1 MKAETPVQLRPVRH
15 LLRTAARLQILTEK
29 TAEGNL
35 VRGIK
40 ALETRLAEFV
50 AEVDSAS
57 ARGEK
62 LKKEREEA
70 FRTIKAVALV
80 CDRAERAGLVTRRI
94 GEPLARAVDSMAI
107 QLQEHQDEKLDVT
120 PANRKPVRVRDAA
133 LDLLDAFGRWVL
145 P

>member
-15 LLRTAARLQILTEK
+15 LLRTAARLGILTEQ

-50 AEVDSAS
+50 AEVDAAV
-57 ARGEK
+57 ARDK
-62 LKKEREEA
+62 RLKDSHEEA
-70 FRTIKAVALV
+70 LRTIKAVALV
-80 CDRAERAGLVTRRI
+80 CTRAERAGLILRQQ
-94 GEPLARAVDSMAI
+94 GEPLAAAVDSMAI
-107 QLQEHQDEKLDVT
+107 QLQEQKDEKLNVT
-120 PANRKPVRVRDAA
+120 PANRRPVRVRDAA
-133 LDLLDAFGRWVL
+133 LDLLDAFGRWVF

>member
-80 CDRAERAGLVTRRI
+80 CDRAEMAGLVTRRI